1 MLRTGCSLYPAVG
14 DDPWTCRNRGKA
26 ATSERSCFGGIRRIC
41 GTCVPCHP
49 VLYCLILSY
58 LILSRAVL
66 SRFVLYC
73 ALPCFEADSRSKL
86 LFSEAPGF
94 SFLAA

>member
-1 MLRTGCSLYPAVG
+1 MKDCDFGETLFRRYSLDLWNVCPV
-14 DDPWTCRNRGKA
+14 P
-26 ATSERSCFGGIRRIC
+26 SCF
-41 GTCVPCHP
+41 
-49 VLYCLILSY
+49 VLSYLILSY